1 MKYDAI
7 RPNQMFELTIVI
19 SNPIN
24 MQTNNCKLNSV
35 SDMHIK
41 YGNLD
46 NTLFI
51 LRSF

>member
-1 MKYDAI
+1 ML
-7 RPNQMFELTIVI
+7 ELTIVK
-19 SNPIN
+19 SNLIN

-35 SDMHIK
+35 SHMHIK

-46 NTLFI
+46 NTLFT